1 MTELEKK
8 IADIRYAI
16 AMEAD
21 PYIVGC
27 LENELKK
34 LGVEK

>member
-8 IADIRYAI
+8 ITDIRFAI
-16 AMEAD
+16 AMESD

-34 LGVEK
+34 LDAEE